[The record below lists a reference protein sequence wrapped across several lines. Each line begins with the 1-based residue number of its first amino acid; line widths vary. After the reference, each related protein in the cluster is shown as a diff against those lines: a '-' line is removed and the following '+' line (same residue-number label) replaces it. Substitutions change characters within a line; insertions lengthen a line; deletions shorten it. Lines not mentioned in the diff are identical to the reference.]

1 MLVDVRKQKQNDAMI
16 GVSNLYFMKKSG
28 VITSTQKMVSAVES
42 FNIDIDIIFVNVS
55 VLI

>member
-1 MLVDVRKQKQNDAMI
+1 MSVDVRKQKQNSAMI
-16 GVSNLYFMKKSG
+16 GISNLYFMKNTG
-28 VITSTQKMVSAVES
+28 VITSTKKMVSSVES

>member
-1 MLVDVRKQKQNDAMI
+1 MSVDVRKQKQNSAMI
-16 GVSNLYFMKKSG
+16 GISNLYFMKNTG
-28 VITSTQKMVSAVES
+28 VITSTQKMVSVVES